1 MSNLS
6 DWKSGLA
13 LAVLAAF
20 TWGTL
25 PMALKVALRE
35 VDPLTLT
42 FLRFFQAF
50 VLSWIWLLAR
60 GRGRAVWSE
69 VGGLSPRR
77 KGFLMAAGAALTVN
91 YVAFVWGV
99 DYATPANSQLFIQLS
114 PLMFGTIGVVF
125 FKEQMSGARWLGVAM
140 LLAGLGLFYRDQVE
154 QLSAT
159 LANYKVGCLWLLL
172 AAVGWAIYA
181 VFQKLLNQHMK
192 PFHVTTWVYLF
203 AIVALLPVVNLSS
216 VLTLR
221 GLPLLATV
229 YCGLNTIVAYAAFAE
244 AIHRWEASRVSAV
257 LPLTPVF
264 TMLLMPFGAGLLP
277 QYLEPERVA
286 GMGWLGVALVLSG
299 STLSALSRVAQ
310 SEQMK
315 TDGPVMAGNPAHHEQ
330 MPNGVTVAQPLPG
343 VKGDSGGVEDSA
355 SKQPQSGLSA

>member
-1 MSNLS
+1 
-6 DWKSGLA
+6 
-13 LAVLAAF
+13 
-20 TWGTL
+20 
-25 PMALKVALRE
+25 MALKVALSE

-50 VLSWIWLLAR
+50 LLSWLWLAIR
-60 GRGRAVWSE
+60 GKGRAVLRE
-69 VGGLSPRR
+69 VNELAPRR
-77 KGFLMAAGAALTVN
+77 KGFLLLAGAALTVN

-114 PLMFGTIGVVF
+114 PLMFGTIGVVV
-125 FKEQMSGARWLGVAM
+125 FKERMSGARWLGVAM
-140 LLAGLGLFYRDQVE
+140 LLTGLGLFYQDQVA

-159 LANYKVGCLWLLL
+159 LTNYKLGCLWLFL
-172 AAVGWAIYA
+172 AAVGWAVYA

-203 AIVALLPVVNLSS
+203 AIV
-216 VLTLR
+216 VLCPMADFPSLVTLR
-221 GLPLLATV
+221 GLPLLATF

-264 TMLLMPFGAGLLP
+264 TMLLMPLGAEFLP

-286 GMGWLGVALVLSG
+286 GLGWMGVALVLFG

-310 SEQMK
+310 
-315 TDGPVMAGNPAHHEQ
+315 
-330 MPNGVTVAQPLPG
+330 
-343 VKGDSGGVEDSA
+343 VESRT
-355 SKQPQSGLSA
+355 SS